1 MSMFRKRRPLQSRSE
16 IVLRD
21 IVVAFLVLHMGI
33 FLVVP
38 VAMAFAGSFHLWN
51 PLNGTYKWIGLD
63 NYVRMFQYPTFWTS
77 MVNTLV
83 FCIVVVAFRVLL
95 GLSLAYA
102 ITSKMTTKKTFFR
115 TIFYMPT
122 VTPLVAVA
130 YVWKIMYNPQ
140 FGLID
145 QILGVDINWLYDSAF
160 ALLAVMVMT
169 IWKDFG
175 YAVILFMSGLMSVP
189 ADYYEAAHIDGA
201 NAWQTF
207 RYITLPLLKP
217 TMIFVVITSVISY
230 LQAYVPV
237 MVMTDGGPGTATFL
251 SSYLVYDQAFVKY
264 NFGYASAI
272 AFFILILT
280 AILTV
285 ISFTVTGEKNE
296 KRRKRA

>member
-1 MSMFRKRRPLQSRSE
+1 MFWKRRPLQSKSE
-16 IVLRD
+16 VVLRN

-33 FLVVP
+33 FLIVP
-38 VAMAFAGSFHLWN
+38 VIMAFAGSFHLWN

-63 NYVRMFQYPTFWTS
+63 NYVRMFQYPTFWTA
-77 MVNTLV
+77 MINTLV
-83 FCIVVVAFRVLL
+83 FCVVVVAFRVLL

-115 TIFYMPT
+115 TVFYMPT

-160 ALLAVMVMT
+160 ALPAVMAMT

-189 ADYYEAAHIDGA
+189 SDYYEAAHIDGA
-201 NAWQTF
+201 NAWKTF
-207 RYITLPLLKP
+207 CYITLPLLKP

-264 NFGYASAI
+264 NVVYASAI
-272 AFFILILT
+272 SFFILILT

-285 ISFTVTGEKNE
+285 ISFTVTGEKPE

>member
-1 MSMFRKRRPLQSRSE
+1 
-16 IVLRD
+16 
-21 IVVAFLVLHMGI
+21 
-33 FLVVP
+33 
-38 VAMAFAGSFHLWN
+38 
-51 PLNGTYKWIGLD
+51 
-63 NYVRMFQYPTFWTS
+63 
-77 MVNTLV
+77 
-83 FCIVVVAFRVLL
+83 
-95 GLSLAYA
+95 
-102 ITSKMTTKKTFFR
+102 
-115 TIFYMPT
+115 MPT

-130 YVWKIMYNPQ
+130 FVWKIMYNPQ

-145 QILGVDINWLYDSAF
+145 QVFGLDINWLYDSVF
-160 ALLAVMVMT
+160 ALPAVMVMT

-175 YAVILFMSGLMSVP
+175 YAVILFMSGLLSVP
-189 ADYYEAAHIDGA
+189 SDYYEASNIDGA

-217 TMIFVVITSVISY
+217 TMIFVVITSIISY

-237 MVMTDGGPGTATFL
+237 MVMTDGGPGTSTFL

-285 ISFTVTGEKNE
+285 LSFKVTGEK
-296 KRRKRA
+296 A

>member
-33 FLVVP
+33 SLVVP

-51 PLNGTYKWIGLD
+51 PLNGTYEWIGLD

-160 ALLAVMVMT
+160 ALPAVMVMT

>member
-1 MSMFRKRRPLQSRSE
+1 MFGKRRPLQSKSE
-16 IVLRD
+16 VILRN
-21 IVVAFLVLHMGI
+21 IVVIFLLVDMII

-38 VAMAFAGSFHLWN
+38 IIMAFAGSFHQWN
-51 PLNGTYKWIGLD
+51 PLNGTYKWLGID
-63 NYVRMFQYPTFWTS
+63 NYVRMLQYPTFWTS
-77 MVNTLV
+77 MINTIL
-83 FCIVVVAFRVLL
+83 FCVVVVVFRVLL
-95 GLSLAYA
+95 GLGIAYA
-102 ITSKMTTKKTFFR
+102 INSKMTKRKTFFR

-122 VTPLVAVA
+122 VTPLVAIA
-130 YVWKIMYNPQ
+130 FVWKIMYNPQ

-145 QILGVDINWLYDSAF
+145 QIFGLDINWLFNSSF
-160 ALLAVMVMT
+160 ALPAVMVMT

-175 YAVILFMSGLMSVP
+175 YAVILFMSGMLSLP
-189 ADYYEAAHIDGA
+189 EDCFESARIDGA

-217 TMIFVVITSVISY
+217 TMLFVVITSIISY

-237 MVMTDGGPGTATFL
+237 MVMTKGGPGTSTFL

-280 AILTV
+280 AVLTV
-285 ISFTVTGEKNE
+285 LSFKVSGKNSYE
-296 KRRKRA
+296 

>member
-1 MSMFRKRRPLQSRSE
+1 M
-16 IVLRD
+16 LRD
-21 IVVAFLVLHMGI
+21 IVVAFLVLHLGI

-51 PLNGTYKWIGLD
+51 PLNGTYEWIGLD

-160 ALLAVMVMT
+160 ALPAVMVMT

>member
-1 MSMFRKRRPLQSRSE
+1 M
-16 IVLRD
+16 LRD

-51 PLNGTYKWIGLD
+51 PLNGTYEWIGLD

-160 ALLAVMVMT
+160 ALPAVMVMT

-237 MVMTDGGPGTATFL
+237 MVMTDDGPGTATFL